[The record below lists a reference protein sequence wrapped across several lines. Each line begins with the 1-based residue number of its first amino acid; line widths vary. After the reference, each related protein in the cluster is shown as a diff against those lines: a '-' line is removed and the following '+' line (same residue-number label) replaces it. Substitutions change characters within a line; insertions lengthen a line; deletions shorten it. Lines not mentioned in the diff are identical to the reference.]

1 MEKLYYSINEISEQ
15 LNEPSHTIRYWEQ
28 QFPFLKSKKT
38 KTGARLYTKEQLNKF
53 QHIHKEININN
64 MSVAGLKKKYKKQ
77 HGNTTDKLQNSDSN
91 TFPKTIDLKGKIVLS
106 KEEFNEIILLFKM
119 MFELIK
125 LEEQ

>member
-1 MEKLYYSINEISEQ
+1 MTEKKIIKTMEKLYYSINEIAEKLEQ
-15 LNEPSHTIRYWEQ
+15 PTHTIRYWEQ

-53 QHIHKEININN
+53 QYIHNEINKNN
-64 MSVAGLKKKYKKQ
+64 MSVAGLKKKIKKTNLEEQ
-77 HGNTTDKLQNSDSN
+77 
-91 TFPKTIDLKGKIVLS
+91 IVLN
-106 KEEFNEIILLFKM
+106 KEEFKEMILLFKM